1 MCLVLRFT
9 YSLFFFNSQF
19 SNIGGGG
26 GGGAGS
32 SSVYRIFTQETF
44 ILTDDTVP

>member
-19 SNIGGGG
+19 SNIGG